1 MNNKALV
8 FEDIKQMLDELGFV
22 VSSMDDNRPWGGF
35 FVISEQNAP
44 AFIDHFF
51 PMLQKEELLTGKLS
65 PKILLVAPNKKLSW
79 QYHHRRSE
87 VWKLIRGEASIIR
100 SETDQENPAVQMTIG
115 ELVELKKGERHRLVG
130 LSDWGIVAEIWIHT
144 DSQNPSDEN
153 DIVRLQDDFGR

>member
-8 FEDIKQMLDELGFV
+8 FEDVKQMLDELGFV
-22 VSSMDDNRPWGGF
+22 VSSMDDKRPWGGF
-35 FVISEQNAP
+35 FVIGEENAP

-51 PMLQKEELLTGKLS
+51 PMLQKEELLNGKLS

>member
-8 FEDIKQMLDELGFV
+8 FEDVKQMLDELGFV

-51 PMLQKEELLTGKLS
+51 PMLQKEELLNGKLS

-100 SETDQENPAVQMTIG
+100 SETDQENPSVQMTIG

>member
-8 FEDIKQMLDELGFV
+8 FEDVKQMLDELGFV
-22 VSSMDDNRPWGGF
+22 VSSMDDKRPWGGF
-35 FVISEQNAP
+35 FVIGEENAP

-51 PMLQKEELLTGKLS
+51 PMLQKEELLNGKLS

-100 SETDQENPAVQMTIG
+100 SETDQENPSVQMTIG

>member
-8 FEDIKQMLDELGFV
+8 FEDVKQMLDELGFV

-51 PMLQKEELLTGKLS
+51 PMLQKEELLNGKLS